1 LLLEIK
7 SIKKLNIKFKK
18 YLSYLILIFIFK
30 INFFYFILKRK
41 KMFNNKLRIL
51 NTNIS
56 KKRFNLILNKQIKN
70 NIDLTKKLNSNNF
83 LKLQIFNIV
92 DQRFKKAS
100 IFDQNN
106 SNPYHLPPIKKRK
119 HNDLVRK
126 IMYDE
131 STTWEHDPK
140 NYPKAVKENGKEL
153 IKMIEKEE
161 MVKVKENKLRRD
173 PINLG
178 DKIEIEYY
186 ESITSKELL
195 KYKGVVLET
204 KRPNSLTASF
214 KILINLKST
223 NLILEYPL
231 NSPMLHSV
239 KVLGKSG
246 ETKKTKIFNVRDL
259 LKYGNKIERLLKGGK
274 NLSMNK
280 KDLKQIKMME
290 KKNDSII
297 IE

>member
-1 LLLEIK
+1 
-7 SIKKLNIKFKK
+7 
-18 YLSYLILIFIFK
+18 
-30 INFFYFILKRK
+30 
-41 KMFNNKLRIL
+41 M
-51 NTNIS
+51 
-56 KKRFNLILNKQIKN
+56 
-70 NIDLTKKLNSNNF
+70 
-83 LKLQIFNIV
+83 
-92 DQRFKKAS
+92 DQRFKKSS

-106 SNPYHLPPIKKRK
+106 SNPYHLPAIKKRK
-119 HNDLVRK
+119 KNDLVNK
-126 IMYDE
+126 ILYDE
-131 STTWEHDPK
+131 NTKWEHEK

-153 IKMIEKEE
+153 LAKIEKEE
-161 MVKVKENKLRRD
+161 LSKIKGNKLRRD
-173 PINLG
+173 PIGLG

-186 ESITSKELL
+186 ESITSGKLL

-239 KVLGKSG
+239 KLLGKSSD
-246 ETKKTKIFNVRDL
+246 TNKTKIFNARDL

-280 KDLKQIKMME
+280 SDLKQIKMME
-290 KKNDSII
+290 KKNESIVV
-297 IE
+297 E